1 MLYLDASLG
10 GLKLLDLDELL
21 MFQIAMDKLFHVFVQ
36 MCTHK
41 LTKRSRKGVHTTC
54 LLVNNK

>member
-1 MLYLDASLG
+1 M
-10 GLKLLDLDELL
+10 DLDELL

-41 LTKRSRKGVHTTC
+41 LTRHKLTKHKLTKKSKKGVHTTC
-54 LLVNNK
+54 PLVNNK